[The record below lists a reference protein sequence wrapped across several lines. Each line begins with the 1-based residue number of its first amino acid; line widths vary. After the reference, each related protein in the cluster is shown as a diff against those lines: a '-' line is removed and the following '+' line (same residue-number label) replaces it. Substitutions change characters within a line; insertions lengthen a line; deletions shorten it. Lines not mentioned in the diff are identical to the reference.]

1 MTLNKTLDYQTS
13 FVLPVPQAREYQY
26 GLLNNTISM
35 NIPVENTNLKL
46 KLNIEIDNAFGG
58 NIQKLSINRDSFE
71 KEIKKFLI
79 KELQDSLDD

>member
-1 MTLNKTLDYQTS
+1 MTLNKTLDCQTN
-13 FVLPVPQAREYQY
+13 FTLPVSQAREYQY
-26 GLLNNTISM
+26 GLLDNNISM
-35 NIPVENTNLKL
+35 NIPVNETDIKL
-46 KLNIEIDNAFGG
+46 QLNIEIDKIGG